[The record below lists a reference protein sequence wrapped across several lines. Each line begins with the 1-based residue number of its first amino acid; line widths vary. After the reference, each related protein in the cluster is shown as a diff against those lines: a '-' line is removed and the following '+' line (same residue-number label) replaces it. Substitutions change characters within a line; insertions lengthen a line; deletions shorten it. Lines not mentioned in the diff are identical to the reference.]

1 MLRVGRSVGS
11 GEVDMEVI
19 DKETGSFFKQ
29 CLTVLFYH
37 MSMNSQDSPLI

>member
-19 DKETGSFFKQ
+19 NKETDIII
-29 CLTVLFYH
+29 TIH
-37 MSMNSQDSPLI
+37 